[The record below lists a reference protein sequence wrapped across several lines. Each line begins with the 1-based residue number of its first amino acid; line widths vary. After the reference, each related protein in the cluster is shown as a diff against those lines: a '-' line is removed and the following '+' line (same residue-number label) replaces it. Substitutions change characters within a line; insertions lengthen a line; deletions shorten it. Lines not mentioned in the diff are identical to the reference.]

1 MPSPSFSI
9 SQITT
14 VNDSF
19 EEDLRTYVAAG
30 ADGIGIW
37 EMKLPEGE
45 DAATIQRIRA
55 SGLKVTN
62 CVPTVPSILPLVH
75 MEGPADVGER
85 VAAYC
90 ASIRR
95 LAAFE
100 PLSLVLLTGSAR
112 GRDLD
117 EARADVVAGLRTI
130 AAAADRAG
138 VRVGLEPLQ
147 STGGEDWTIVSSIP
161 AALALLDE
169 AGTPQIG
176 LCFDVGHVWN
186 TPTLLDDIER
196 FADRFTA
203 VHVCD
208 CGEPGA
214 VWNDRV
220 LPGDGA
226 VDLAS
231 ILTALE
237 RAGWDGAYDLEI
249 FSDDLSQVP
258 GADLARRGRAAFLDA
273 WERRS

>member
-45 DAATIQRIRA
+45 DEATIERIRA

-62 CVPTVPSILPLVH
+62 CVPAVPSILPLVH
-75 MEGPADVGER
+75 MEGPQDVGER

-90 ASIRR
+90 GSIRR

-112 GRDLD
+112 GRDPD

-130 AAAADRAG
+130 AAEADHAG
-138 VRVGLEPLQ
+138 IRVGLEPLQ
-147 STGGEDWTIVSSIP
+147 SEGGEDWTIVSSIP
-161 AALALLDE
+161 AALDLLDE
-169 AGTPQIG
+169 SGTPQIG

-214 VWNDRV
+214 VWSDRV

-249 FSDDLSQVP
+249 FSDDLWGVP
-258 GADLARRGRAAFLDA
+258 GAELARRGRAAFLGA
-273 WERRS
+273 WEGRS